1 MRETTAEI
9 WIGPDQSRSWMGT
22 SGGINATHLMLLRE
36 NSRPAW
42 MLLPGNLYDTKP
54 PTIGPAKV
62 WVPTPKRPLE
72 DALLLFAVMGAKVPE
87 VRAVFNEF
95 EKSRGKSRL
104 DLAERFPR
112 GVPKQVYEASRRHL
126 SGWHV
131 VVNIGD
137 YSLAV
142 ADVSELVKYPG
153 LTIEVRRTSPLSD
166 RTR

>member
-1 MRETTAEI
+1 
-9 WIGPDQSRSWMGT
+9 MGT
-22 SGGINATHLMLLRE
+22 SGGLNATHLMLLRE

-54 PTIGPAKV
+54 PTIGPAKA

-126 SGWHV
+126 NGWHV

-153 LTIEVRRTSPLSD
+153 LTVEVRRTSPLSD
-166 RTR
+166 RPR